1 MNSLIFRLLVKLT
14 LYGLPL
20 DVSEGPPLVILSGE
34 IFRLVILSIMTT
46 DLPLFIIVAL
56 TDVTS
61 LLGLLFNEA
70 TAPQVLLP
78 LALLQALAPAHF
90 HRLLLL
96 GVLRGSSLLR
106 FVIFRY
112 FLIILLG
119 GLVIIEI
126 FVVLLAIIFYLLLF
140 LFLARLVLLLELP
153 L

>member
-1 MNSLIFRLLVKLT
+1 LTLKASFHSDLPKTRIILAWLKSILPFFLHILVLIMNSLIFRLLVKLT

-90 HRLLLL
+90 H
-96 GVLRGSSLLR
+96 
-106 FVIFRY
+106 
-112 FLIILLG
+112 
-119 GLVIIEI
+119 
-126 FVVLLAIIFYLLLF
+126 
-140 LFLARLVLLLELP
+140 
-153 L
+153 